1 MTNESKLYET
11 TKYRCQVYQQ
21 KQTDDI
27 YLTICGVESCL
38 PNYEFHAKDRSGYHL
53 HVILSGKGVLCVNG
67 ELQSLRFGQ
76 MFITKPGEDTWYR
89 ADGDDPWTYCWAT
102 FDGNNAPRYAESAGF
117 SKGVNHLECH
127 VDQEKFY
134 SLVRQILDLPELT
147 FANDLIRLGLLLEFL
162 GLAIESNYKGEKVVR
177 RAYEYST
184 DTYVDYAANYIQ
196 ANFAT
201 AKIGD
206 VARYVGV
213 HRSYLTNIFKKKLGV
228 SPQEYLMHAR
238 MKRARM
244 LLMDSNLPIQEIS
257 RAVGYDNPLT
267 FSKVF
272 KSFYSISPKLYRQ
285 QNRPEALEKDSLNPE
300 RNEDEE

>member
-1 MTNESKLYET
+1 M
-11 TKYRCQVYQQ
+11 
-21 KQTDDI
+21 
-27 YLTICGVESCL
+27 
-38 PNYEFHAKDRSGYHL
+38 
-53 HVILSGKGVLCVNG
+53 
-67 ELQSLRFGQ
+67 
-76 MFITKPGEDTWYR
+76 
-89 ADGDDPWTYCWAT
+89 
-102 FDGNNAPRYAESAGF
+102 
-117 SKGVNHLECH
+117 
-127 VDQEKFY
+127 
-134 SLVRQILDLPELT
+134 
-147 FANDLIRLGLLLEFL
+147 
-162 GLAIESNYKGEKVVR
+162 
-177 RAYEYST
+177 
-184 DTYVDYAANYIQ
+184 DYAANYIQ

-228 SPQEYLMHAR
+228 SPQEYLLHAR

-257 RAVGYDNPLT
+257 HAVGYDNPLT

-272 KSFYSISPKLYRQ
+272 KCFYSISPKLYRQ